1 MPEAEDKRVKAP
13 GPLQTLDAFYPY
25 YLSEHSHLLTRRLHV
40 VGTLL
45 GFILMLIAVV
55 LQVWWLLAVALL
67 QGYALA
73 WVGHFFFEH
82 NKPATF
88 EYPRLSFLADLRLC
102 RETLTGKRPF

>member
-1 MPEAEDKRVKAP
+1 MKAHK
-13 GPLQTLDAFYPY
+13 PLQTLGEFYPY
-25 YLSEHSHLLTRRLHV
+25 YLSEHSHQLTRRLHV
-40 VGTLL
+40 VGTLFGL
-45 GFILMLIAVV
+45 GLTLAAFV
-55 LQVWWLLAVALL
+55 LQVWWLMAIALL

-102 RETLTGKRPF
+102 WETLTGKRSF